1 MKEDKQV
8 GIIYQ
13 TTDYTKFK
21 PMKHNRGATNDSG
34 TQRTKTNN
42 ILRLIADGKW
52 VAELGLVKVNKDF
65 EVIDGHHTLKAL
77 RTWKLPVRY
86 IIIEDA
92 RFNETTGRQKLGH
105 VYDVNSINPS
115 WSMRAM
121 YKSVLSAKAPLAVAI
136 EALIIK
142 YRETFEFN
150 HILALLMKNEVIFTG
165 ARRANV
171 TPQTFDDKKLL
182 EYIETNEFDQ
192 EFKYFNE
199 LNQKFRISDKANLGF
214 KATYAIIWRFMDHKQ
229 PPVFRGN
236 FRKSTLL
243 VSEIMLR
250 NTDRTR
256 TLSSWIRLLVETYNR
271 RNRDNVK
278 VSTIL
283 RSLGQKEE
291 K

>member
-182 EYIETNEFDQ
+182 EYMETNEFDQ

-229 PPVFRGN
+229 PPVFRGS